1 MAGTTGTKKSS
12 GHLAGQIQ
20 RNSVPEGM
28 YQIYL
33 KGFTSAKWS
42 QTKADVNDNLTMEVG
57 CEGVESGTK
66 ASFRIYERNSN
77 HPDVI
82 IDQVDA
88 QVNGKAISAQWKYP
102 KDRWA
107 KAKPPQRPLM
117 PSYFFECV
125 CKSLT
130 HTIRSGLLQLTAT
143 INITVLDENNKAV
156 ANEPY
161 EMFMATKEFIQGK
174 TDVNGKISIQKK
186 SLGCHLIR
194 FPKNP
199 LIAPDKPTKIESPLE
214 IQKFPLDIFN
224 DNKFFANSVV
234 VRCGHKVDENYRFV
248 INPPFFAVVQ
258 EPPKEKVA
266 GKPQETE
273 KVHIYTDLKKT
284 LTEKGGEK
292 ITTGEE
298 AGFSKRMME
307 CKFSGKT
314 DYKMLLNPRFWSDYN
329 KPTEY
334 EIQGLKNKL
343 PIKAY
348 SPDEFKLTISFPPPK
363 KFEVGSKYVSDNTKT
378 EYFDKSKTYGLAI
391 PKKFHFE
398 PEKEKEQWGKLK
410 HPLAIG
416 STDKPIFLEVNGRK
430 IEIKALDAFASVL
443 ALVNKIGDIV
453 QLITQ
458 SMPKAGWYCTLEY
471 KIMQGKF
478 AFAWKWKEYS
488 DHRVFNNLAASI
500 ELTILS
506 VELELGVGFSVLG
519 IVGQIFVQ
527 LNGEVTLGFE
537 GERISPENA
546 LELKIPFEEKI
557 EGVGGVRVKATTMII
572 VTFTVNTAVE
582 LSGGALKISTTEGI
596 SVNTNL
602 KWTGVKG
609 KLNVSIGV
617 GKASGEKELTGEQ
630 ATAFS
635 YKRES
640 VWAKEEDWGKFEWPS
655 QGEYRQ
661 NYLSPEEIKNVFK
674 KVFTKNDN
682 LIIASE
688 IQNKSLQ
695 FETVIDE
702 IISHFDE
709 VPSLNRSARV
719 VEGIAFDIKDRL
731 SKLYSIYTPMGLFTP
746 AVKNEQFY
754 RFCREGD
761 LKDLLEKAQDQ
772 TKILEEK
779 LKND

>member
-1 MAGTTGTKKSS
+1 MAGTTSTKKSS

-20 RNSVPEGM
+20 RNGVPEGS
-28 YQIYL
+28 YQIFL

-42 QTKADVNDNLTMEVG
+42 TTKADVNDSLTMDVG
-57 CEGVESGTK
+57 CEGIENGTK
-66 ASFRIYERNSN
+66 ATFRICERNGN
-77 HPDVI
+77 HPDVA
-82 IDQVDA
+82 IDTVQA
-88 QVNGKAISAQWKYP
+88 QVNGKKISAQWKYP

-107 KAKPPQRPLM
+107 KVKPPKRPLL
-117 PSYFFECV
+117 PSYFFECE
-125 CKSLT
+125 CLAD
-130 HTIRSGLLQLTAT
+130 TIRSGLLQLTTT

-156 ANEPY
+156 SSEP
-161 EMFMATKEFIQGK
+161 FDLFLSTKEIRPGTTDGSGK
-174 TDVNGKISIQKK
+174 AKFQKIP
-186 SLGCHLIR
+186 LGCHQIK
-194 FPKNP
+194 FSKNP
-199 LIAPDKPTKIESPLE
+199 LIAPDNPTKIESPLE

-224 DNKFFANSVV
+224 ENKFFANSVV
-234 VRCGHKVDENYRFV
+234 VRCNHKVDSNYRFV
-248 INPPFFAVVQ
+248 INPPFFAVVND
-258 EPPKEKVA
+258 PPKEHVA
-266 GKPQETE
+266 GTPKELD
-273 KVHIYTDLKKT
+273 KVHVYSDNKKT
-284 LTEKGGEK
+284 LTEKNGEK
-292 ITTGEE
+292 VIKESE
-298 AGFSKRMME
+298 AGFSKSAME
-307 CKFSGKT
+307 CEFKGKT
-314 DYKMLLNPRFWSDYN
+314 DYKMLLNPHFWSDYN

-334 EIQGLKNKL
+334 EIQGLRKNL
-343 PIKAY
+343 PVKAY
-348 SPDEFKLTISFPPPK
+348 SPDEFKLIISFPPPK

-378 EYFDKSKTYGLAI
+378 EYFDKSKTYGVLI

-398 PEKEKEQWGKLK
+398 PEEDKGQWGKLE

-416 STDKPIFLEVNGRK
+416 STDKPIGLEVNGQK

-443 ALVNKIGDIV
+443 ALVRKLGDMV

-488 DHRVFNNLAASI
+488 DHRVFSNLAASI

-519 IVGQIFVQ
+519 IVGQIFAQ

-537 GERISPENA
+537 GERISPDNA

-557 EGVGGVRVKATTMII
+557 EGVGGVRAKVTTMII
-572 VTFTVNTAVE
+572 VTFTVSTAIE
-582 LSGGALKISTTEGI
+582 LSGGALKISSTEGI
-596 SVNTNL
+596 SVNANL
-602 KWTGVKG
+602 KWTGFKG

-635 YKRES
+635 YERES
-640 VWAKEEDWGKFEWPS
+640 VWAKEQDWGKFEWPS
-655 QGEYRQ
+655 EGEYTQ

-674 KVFTKNDN
+674 TVFTKNDN
-682 LIIASE
+682 LIIATDVQHKSLPLETAISE
-688 IQNKSLQ
+688 I
-695 FETVIDE
+695 V
-702 IISHFDE
+702 SHLDE
-709 VPSLNRSARV
+709 VPYLNRSSRV
-719 VEGIAFDIKDRL
+719 IEGIAFDIKDRL

-746 AVKNEQFY
+746 AVKNDQFY
-754 RFCREGD
+754 QFCREGS

-772 TKILEEK
+772 TRLLEDN